1 MCRLVFIVAV
11 AAAFVTLAASG
22 AAASTLSPLS
32 PARVSLIP
40 DGALKINLA
49 DLAMLGDAAAPLP
62 APPAVDPARPSKSW
76 ALALPMAFILG
87 FGSGHFYIGAN
98 WRGLRYLA
106 YDLVAIAIDTAL
118 LLLAYYYTD
127 YFNITATWI
136 VAGVIM
142 AGNRIFQT
150 VDCGFTL
157 RDYNKGF
164 DVKDS
169 HLLPAGRSEADV
181 AMNIN
186 DGGMPRG
193 RMKTVFSF

>member
-1 MCRLVFIVAV
+1 MPRLVPIVVAV
-11 AAAFVTLAASG
+11 FAVLTASG

-32 PARVSLIP
+32 PTRVSLIP
-40 DGALKINLA
+40 DGVLKI
-49 DLAMLGDAAAPLP
+49 DLAMLGQAAAPVP
-62 APPAVDPARPSKSW
+62 APAAVDPERPAKSW
-76 ALALPMAFILG
+76 ALALPLAFFVG
-87 FGSGHFYIGAN
+87 FGTGHFYIGAN

-106 YDLVAIAIDTAL
+106 YDLVAIAIDTTL

-181 AMNIN
+181 AMNVN